1 MLTHWFAHS
10 PDALDTMKKV
20 FKGLFSSKKK
30 DKTHKHEQ
38 EATPTTTAE
47 SSAAAHAKPT
57 ETTPSAPAP
66 AIAPAPAKT
75 ETTPPV
81 AADAPAP
88 AAPAPAHGEVE
99 PEAKKEEVAPLTEL
113 KKATESRSISI
124 YTGSATS
131 SAISPVDCSD
141 GSRWRMKAD
150 MDDDWTG
157 RG

>member
-1 MLTHWFAHS
+1 
-10 PDALDTMKKV
+10 MKKA

-30 DKTHKHEQ
+30 DKTHKHEH
-38 EATPTTTAE
+38 EATPTTAE
-47 SSAAAHAKPT
+47 SSTAAHAKPT

-66 AIAPAPAKT
+66 ATAPAPAKT

-81 AADAPAP
+81 VADAPSP
-88 AAPAPAHGEVE
+88 AAPAPAHGEVA
-99 PEAKKEEVAPLTEL
+99 PEAKKEEVAALTEL

-131 SAISPVDCSD
+131 SAVSPVDSSD
-141 GSRWRMKAD
+141 GSRWRMKAS